1 MLINVEMNVDI
12 KLICVVTCH
21 FQTIILVFLLP
32 LMVEQMDTPVGEGIC
47 LRIQDEEG
55 LDPRL

>member
-1 MLINVEMNVDI
+1 MNVDI

-21 FQTIILVFLLP
+21 FPTIILVFLLP